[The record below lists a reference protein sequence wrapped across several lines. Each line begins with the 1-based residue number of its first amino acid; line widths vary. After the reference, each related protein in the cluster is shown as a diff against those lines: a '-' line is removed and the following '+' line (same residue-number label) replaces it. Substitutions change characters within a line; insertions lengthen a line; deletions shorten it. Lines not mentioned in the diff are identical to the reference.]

1 MYNGATKRSHMEKET
16 TKGGQNDKKLI
27 ILGFISIGIL
37 FLIYFRFEYQEITPD
52 AVQPIERLGT
62 AFYIL
67 FVISIGMIG
76 VGLRKLQK
84 RVAATGNTTALSM
97 ICSNT
102 LGIKAKKTFVI
113 TFIIYG
119 IFFSMTSGILVYQPE
134 VIFSYHY
141 GAEIPSAHVTPCCGP
156 PGYMPKFVAYLT
168 EHIGINIV
176 PINLLLQI
184 IVSYLVATNTALAV
198 NAISITKKTGGL
210 GSIGA
215 TTGLFIACPTCV
227 GSFLSLFIG
236 AASAVTFTIAVTEL
250 QTLFIAITIP
260 ILILTPF
267 IISRKIIRSQ
277 NNG

>member
-1 MYNGATKRSHMEKET
+1 MEKET

-27 ILGFISIGIL
+27 ILGFISIGVL

-84 RVAATGNTTALSM
+84 RVAAAGNTTALSM

-102 LGIKAKKTFVI
+102 LGSKAKKTFVI

-134 VIFSYHY
+134 VVFSYHY

-168 EHIGINIV
+168 EHVGINIV

-250 QTLFIAITIP
+250 QT
-260 ILILTPF
+260 
-267 IISRKIIRSQ
+267 
-277 NNG
+277 

>member
-27 ILGFISIGIL
+27 ILGFISIGVL

-102 LGIKAKKTFVI
+102 LGSKAKKTFVI

-184 IVSYLVATNTALAV
+184 IVSYLVATNTALTV